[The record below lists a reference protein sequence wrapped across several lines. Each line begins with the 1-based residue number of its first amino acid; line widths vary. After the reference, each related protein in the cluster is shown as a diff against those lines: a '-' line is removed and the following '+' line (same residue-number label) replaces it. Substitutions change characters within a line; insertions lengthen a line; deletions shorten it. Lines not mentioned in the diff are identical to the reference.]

1 MRVAV
6 VGEGP
11 VARRYAVAV
20 ATVADVE
27 LVELPNA
34 QALVIADAAAL
45 PDPTSTGIA
54 SVGLPML
61 IDPGALESLGATPES
76 RAALRALPTPAL
88 AALPWRSSPLV
99 RLARRLLAAPK
110 FVHGH
115 ATTQGVDSL
124 PVAACHTL
132 DILTQLMGRSPN
144 RVYAESG
151 SGTSSDPGAPSTVA
165 GTLEFG
171 PHGSAAFAV
180 SRLDGSAEGLATV
193 VQLADGRRTV
203 TLRESFT
210 TATLS
215 GFNDAEVDVA
225 DTLHSYRAAGNS
237 QVVAVDWRPADG
249 VAEAVGD
256 LVQTVRASQAPPEA
270 PNLSGALRTAS
281 LVRAA
286 LATAG
291 SGRPRQ
297 LVVR

>member
-11 VARRYAVAV
+11 VARRYAAAV

-27 LVELPNA
+27 LVEISNA
-34 QALVIADAAAL
+34 QALVIAEDAAQPEPA
-45 PDPTSTGIA
+45 ST
-54 SVGLPML
+54 GLPML
-61 IDPGALESLGATPES
+61 IDPGAIVSLGATPAS
-76 RAALRALPTPAL
+76 RTALRALPTPAL
-88 AALPWRSSPLV
+88 AALPWRSSLVV

-110 FVHGH
+110 FMH
-115 ATTQGVDSL
+115 AHVTTQGVDPL
-124 PVAACHTL
+124 PVSAFHAL
-132 DILTQLMGRSPN
+132 DILTHLMGRPPN

-151 SGTSSDPGAPSTVA
+151 PGTSTDPAAPSTVA

-180 SRLDGSAEGLATV
+180 SRLGGPPDGLAAV
-193 VQLADGRRTV
+193 AQLTDGRRTV
-203 TLRESFT
+203 TLTEGFT
-210 TATLS
+210 TATLT
-215 GFNDAEVDVA
+215 GFNDGEID
-225 DTLHSYRAAGNS
+225 AAGDAHAFRAVGRS
-237 QVVAVDWRPADG
+237 RVVTVNWRPPDG
-249 VAEAVGD
+249 VADAVRD
-256 LVQTVRASQAPPEA
+256 LVHTIRTGQAPPEA
-270 PNLSGALRTAS
+270 PNLSGALRTAA